1 MRNNVQSSKIQL
13 RLWFVRKTSEPIDHV
28 GQKQKGEY
36 DGYRHTFVLK
46 LRLLQY
52 LIHLESM
59 IKIS

>member
-13 RLWFVRKTSEPIDHV
+13 RLWFVRNASEPIDHV

-52 LIHLESM
+52 LIHLESN